1 MRYTVRK
8 PPMKNLCLILLLLPC
23 LASGQQVISAA
34 NEPVALYQEINNALA
49 TDQPKLALE
58 HFRKIV
64 TLYEEQGRFSE
75 LPQTY
80 FGMALGLA
88 LNGNYK
94 ESIRY
99 HKKAIRA
106 HKKFRKDEPLEIII
120 NLGLTY
126 TLAGKDRKARKIL
139 GPLNFSS

>member
-1 MRYTVRK
+1 MRYNVTK
-8 PPMKNLCLILLLLPC
+8 PPMKKFYLLLLFLP
-23 LASGQQVISAA
+23 LAGSAQTIITA
-34 NEPVALYQEINNALA
+34 SNEPLALYQAINNALA
-49 TDQPKLALE
+49 TDRPKLALE
-58 HFRKIV
+58 HFKKIV
-64 TLYEEQGRFSE
+64 CLYEEQGRSSE

-88 LNGNYK
+88 LNGHYK

-106 HKKFRKDEPLEIII
+106 HKKFRNDEPLEIIM

-126 TLAGKDRKARKIL
+126 TLAGKERKAKKIL
-139 GPLNFSS
+139 GPVDFSS